1 MNPDLLVEDHLRA
14 GRLVALEPSQPLEV
28 PLYWQQSRIVGP
40 LLADLTRAVLAT
52 ARAMLAPVKP

>member
-1 MNPDLLVEDHLRA
+1 MNMESTVREHIRS
-14 GRLVALEPSQPLEV
+14 GRLVALEPSEPLEV

-52 ARAMLAPVKP
+52 ARTMLAPMTP